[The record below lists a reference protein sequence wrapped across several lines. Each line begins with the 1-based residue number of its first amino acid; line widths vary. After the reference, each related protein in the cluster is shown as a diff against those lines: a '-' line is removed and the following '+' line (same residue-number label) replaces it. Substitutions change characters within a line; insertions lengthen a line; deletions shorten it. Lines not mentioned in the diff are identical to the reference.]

1 MELRQLEYFV
11 AVAEEANFTR
21 AAKRVHVAQPGVSAQ
36 VRLLEHELGQALFD
50 RSGRQVRLTKAGAAV
65 LPYARAALDAVA
77 GARFAIDDL
86 TGLMAGKVAVGM
98 VISCSLPDLPE
109 LLAEFHQRHPGI
121 EITLSE
127 ANSDVLLEAL
137 RNKRLDLALVG
148 LASAPPQPIKMQVVR
163 DEALVAAVSKED
175 VLALRTSVTLPALR
189 DRPLISLSAGTGL
202 RAALDRGCAIAGFR
216 PQIAFEAT
224 NLNVLAQLAGRGL
237 GVAIL
242 PESVA
247 HTHSTIIHALPISRP
262 QLRGRLELAWNPE
275 EPTSPA
281 ARALIAYARERF
293 PAQR

>member
-36 VRLLEHELGQALFD
+36 VRLLEHELGQVLFD

-65 LPYARAALDAVA
+65 LPYARAALDAVT
-77 GARFAIDDL
+77 GARFAVDEL
-86 TGLMAGKVAVGM
+86 AGLMAGKVAVGM

-109 LLAEFHQRHPGI
+109 LLAEFHQRQPGI

-137 RNKRLDLALVG
+137 SSKRLDLALVG
-148 LASAPPQPIKMQVVR
+148 LATPPPKQIETQVVR

-175 VLALRTSVTLPALR
+175 ALAVRTSVTLLTLR

-202 RAALDRGCAIAGFR
+202 RPALDRACAISGFR

-247 HTHSTIIHALPISRP
+247 QTHAKIIHALPISRP
-262 QLRGRLELAWNPE
+262 SLRGRLELAWNPE
-275 EPTSPA
+275 EPISPA
-281 ARALIAYARERF
+281 ARALIAHARSRF
-293 PAQR
+293 AAQR